1 MGNLAAAHS
10 KVNEWE
16 NVLRVC
22 ARALEVCPHSVKP
35 LLLRGRALMNR
46 WRVAEAVESY
56 RAALTAQEAA
66 LNDGVNRLS
75 QVEADVAPNAP
86 AVPAVGVD
94 NAAPRPAAE
103 AEMDK
108 QKRIAAVMRNVS
120 LTPPVCP
127 SPTNVALARV
137 ALAFASSDCL
147 SPDIDS
153 FQSCD

>member
-1 MGNLAAAHS
+1 MASAIRSKERGNAAFHAADFQSAIKWYQQAVEACPLGDIGVTCMGNLAAAHS

-103 AEMDK
+103 A
-108 QKRIAAVMRNVS
+108 
-120 LTPPVCP
+120 
-127 SPTNVALARV
+127 
-137 ALAFASSDCL
+137 
-147 SPDIDS
+147 
-153 FQSCD
+153 